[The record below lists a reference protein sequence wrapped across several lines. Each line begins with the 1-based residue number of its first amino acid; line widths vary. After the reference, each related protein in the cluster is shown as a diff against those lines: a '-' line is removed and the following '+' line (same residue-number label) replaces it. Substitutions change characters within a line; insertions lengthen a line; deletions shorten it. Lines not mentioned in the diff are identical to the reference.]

1 MQGDEMQKQVA
12 EVAKALL
19 LPAVFGVA
27 GYAMVS
33 R

>member
-1 MQGDEMQKQVA
+1 MRSATLGMRA
-12 EVAKALL
+12 M
-19 LPAVFGVA
+19 LPVVVGVA